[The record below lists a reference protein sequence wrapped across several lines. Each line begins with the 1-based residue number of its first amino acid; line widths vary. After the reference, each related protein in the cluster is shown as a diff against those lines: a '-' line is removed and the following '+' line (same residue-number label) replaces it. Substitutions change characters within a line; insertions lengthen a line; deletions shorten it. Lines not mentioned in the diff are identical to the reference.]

1 MVKTE
6 TMTEFHIEIDFA
18 QKQPSGEMVCG
29 DVFISKLI
37 KEDGRTILVLSD
49 GVGHGVKANV
59 LATMTATMAL
69 NYTALYK
76 RPESAARII
85 MEALPRDSDGVKNY
99 ATFTIIELERDGMV
113 RIVNYDNPKSVI
125 IRNGLPFIPTREY
138 LLNITGIE
146 NVGKVLRC
154 REFRATI
161 EDRIVFMTDGITQSG
176 MENDKMK
183 MGWGQENV
191 ESYVVQQ
198 LAQSSDISARR
209 LTKKVLNKAIQ
220 NDGFHL
226 RDDASCGVIYFR
238 EPREMLL
245 VTGPPFFKAKDHDFA
260 QRIRDYQGVKIVCG
274 GTTAEI
280 IAREL
285 DQEIGTEISL
295 SNPYAL
301 PKYVMEGFHLVTEGI
316 LTIGKVEELL
326 ENYDSEQ
333 KYGNSPPEE
342 IVKQLMQHDRIVVLL
357 GTRIN
362 WAHHDPDQPVEMEIR
377 KFVVKRIVK
386 LLEEKFFKEVT
397 VNFY

>member
-1 MVKTE
+1 MS
-6 TMTEFHIEIDFA
+6 EFHIEIDFV
-18 QKQPSGEMVCG
+18 QKQPSGEIVCG

-49 GVGHGVKANV
+49 GVGHGVRANV

-76 RPESAARII
+76 RPEAAARII
-85 MEALPRDSDGVKNY
+85 MQALPRDSSGVKTY
-99 ATFTIIELERDGMV
+99 ATFTIIELESDGMV

-125 IRNGLPFIPTREY
+125 CRNGVPFTPTKEY
-138 LLNITGIE
+138 MLKIKGDENI
-146 NVGKVLRC
+146 GKVLHC
-154 REFRATI
+154 REFKAKK
-161 EDRIVFMTDGITQSG
+161 EDRIVFMSDGITQSG
-176 MENDKMK
+176 MENEKME

-198 LAQSSDISARR
+198 LSRISDISAHR
-209 LTKKVLNKAIQ
+209 LSKKVLNKAIQ

-238 EPREMLL
+238 DPREMLL
-245 VTGPPFFKAKDHDFA
+245 ITGPPFFKAKDHDFA
-260 QRIRDYQGVKIVCG
+260 RRIDEYKDIKIVCG

-285 DQEIGTEISL
+285 NKEIKTEISL

-301 PKYVMEGFHLVTEGI
+301 PQCSMEGFHLITEGI

-326 ENYDSEQ
+326 ENYNSDQ
-333 KYGNSPPEE
+333 KYGNLPEEE
-342 IVKQLMQHDRIVVLL
+342 IVKQLMLHDRILVVV

-377 KFVVKRIVK
+377 KFVVRRIVK
-386 LLEEKFFKEVT
+386 LLEEKFFKEV
-397 VNFY
+397 VINFY

>member
-1 MVKTE
+1 
-6 TMTEFHIEIDFA
+6 MTEFHIEIDFN
-18 QKQPSGEMVCG
+18 QKQPSGQIVCG

-76 RPESAARII
+76 RPEAAARII
-85 MEALPRDSDGVKNY
+85 MEALPRDSAGVKTY
-99 ATFTIIELERDGMV
+99 ATFTIIELESDGMV

-125 IRNGLPFIPTREY
+125 TRNGVPFTPTKEY
-138 LLNITGIE
+138 LLNITGVE

-154 REFRATI
+154 REFRANK

-176 MENDKMK
+176 MENEKMR

-191 ESYVVQQ
+191 ETYVVQQ
-198 LAQSSDISARR
+198 LARSHDVSASR
-209 LTKKVLNKAIQ
+209 LSKKILNKAIQ

-238 EPREMLL
+238 DPREMLL
-245 VTGPPFFKAKDHDFA
+245 VTGPPFFHAKDQDFA
-260 QRIRDYQGVKIVCG
+260 RRIEDYQGIKIVCG

-285 DQEIGTEISL
+285 NQEIETEISL

-301 PKYVMEGFHLVTEGI
+301 PKYSLAGFHLVTEGI

-333 KYGNSPPEE
+333 KYGNSEAEE
-342 IVKQLMQHDRIVVLL
+342 IVKQLMLHDRILVLV

-386 LLEEKFFKEVT
+386 LLEEKFFKEVV

>member
-1 MVKTE
+1 
-6 TMTEFHIEIDFA
+6 MTEFHIEIDFA
-18 QKQPSGEMVCG
+18 QKQPSGQMVCG

-76 RPESAARII
+76 RPEAAARII
-85 MEALPRDSDGVKNY
+85 MQALPRDSEGVKTY
-99 ATFTIIELERDGMV
+99 ATFTIIELENDGMV

-125 IRNGLPFIPTREY
+125 VRNGVPFTPTKEY
-138 LLNITGIE
+138 LLDIKGIE
-146 NVGKVLRC
+146 NIGKVLRC
-154 REFRATI
+154 REFRAQK
-161 EDRIVFMTDGITQSG
+161 EDRIVFMSDGITQSG
-176 MENDKMK
+176 MENEHMK

-191 ESYVVQQ
+191 ETFVVQQ
-198 LAQSSDISARR
+198 LARTSDISARR

-220 NDGFHL
+220 NDGFQL

-238 EPREMLL
+238 DPREMLL
-245 VTGPPFFKAKDHDFA
+245 VTGPPFFKVKDCDFA
-260 QRIRDYQGVKIVCG
+260 QRIQDYKGIKIVCG

-285 DQEIGTEISL
+285 EKEIETEISL
-295 SNPYAL
+295 SDPYAL
-301 PKYVMEGFHLVTEGI
+301 PKYKMDGFHLVTEGI

-333 KYGNSPPEE
+333 KSGNSPAEE
-342 IVKQLMQHDRIVVLL
+342 IVKQLMLHDRIIVLV

-362 WAHHDPDQPVEMEIR
+362 WAHHDPDQPIEMEIR

-386 LLEEKFFKEVT
+386 LLEERYFKEVV

>member
-1 MVKTE
+1 
-6 TMTEFHIEIDFA
+6 
-18 QKQPSGEMVCG
+18 MVCG

-76 RPESAARII
+76 RPEAAARII
-85 MEALPRDSDGVKNY
+85 MQALPRDSEGVKTY
-99 ATFTIIELERDGMV
+99 ATFTIIELENDGMV

-125 IRNGLPFIPTREY
+125 VRNGVPFTPTKEY
-138 LLNITGIE
+138 LLDIKGIE

-154 REFRATI
+154 REFRAQK
-161 EDRIVFMTDGITQSG
+161 EDRIVFMSDGITQSG
-176 MENDKMK
+176 MENERMK

-191 ESYVVQQ
+191 ETFVIQQ
-198 LAQSSDISARR
+198 LARSSDISARR

-238 EPREMLL
+238 DPREMLL
-245 VTGPPFFKAKDHDFA
+245 VTGPPFFKVKDSDFA
-260 QRIRDYQGVKIVCG
+260 QRIDDYKGIKIVCG

-285 DQEIGTEISL
+285 DKEIETEISL
-295 SNPYAL
+295 SDPYAL
-301 PKYVMEGFHLVTEGI
+301 PKYKLDGFHLVTEGI

-326 ENYDSEQ
+326 ESYDSEQ
-333 KYGNSPPEE
+333 IPGNSPAEE
-342 IVKQLMQHDRIVVLL
+342 IVKQLMLHDRIVVLV

-362 WAHHDPDQPVEMEIR
+362 WAHHDPDQPIEMEIR

-386 LLEEKFFKEVT
+386 LLEERYFKEVV

>member
-1 MVKTE
+1 MS
-6 TMTEFHIEIDFA
+6 EFHIEIDFT
-18 QKQPSGEMVCG
+18 QKQPSGQIVCG

-76 RPESAARII
+76 KPEAAARII
-85 MEALPRDSDGVKNY
+85 MDALPRDSSGLTTY
-99 ATFTIIELERDGMV
+99 ATFTIIELESDGMV
-113 RIVNYDNPKSVI
+113 RIVNYENPKSVI
-125 IRNGLPFIPTREY
+125 VRNGIPYTPTKEY
-138 LLNITGIE
+138 LLKITGDE

-154 REFRATI
+154 REFRARK
-161 EDRIVFMTDGITQSG
+161 EDRIVFMSDGITQSG
-176 MENDKMK
+176 MGNEKMR
-183 MGWGQENV
+183 MGWGQEQV
-191 ESYVVQQ
+191 ETFVVQQ
-198 LAQSSDISARR
+198 LSRSSDISARR
-209 LTKKVLNKAIQ
+209 LSKRVLNRAIQ

-226 RDDASCGVIYFR
+226 QDDASCGVIYFR
-238 EPREMLL
+238 DPREMLL

-260 QRIRDYQGVKIVCG
+260 QRIQAYEGVKIVCG

-285 DQEIGTEISL
+285 DEEIETEISL

-301 PKYVMEGFHLVTEGI
+301 PKYSMKGFHLITEGI

-326 ENYDSEQ
+326 EGYDSEMR
-333 KYGNSPPEE
+333 YGNTPAEE
-342 IVKQLMQHDRIVVLL
+342 VVKQLLQHDRIVVLV

-362 WAHHDPDQPVEMEIR
+362 WAHHDPDQPIEMEIR

-386 LLEEKFFKEVT
+386 LLEEKFFKQVV

>member
-1 MVKTE
+1 MS
-6 TMTEFHIEIDFA
+6 EFHIEIDFA
-18 QKQPSGEMVCG
+18 QKQPSGQIVCG

-76 RPESAARII
+76 QPEAAARII
-85 MEALPRDSDGVKNY
+85 MDALPRDSGGVTTY
-99 ATFTIIELERDGMV
+99 ATFTIIELESDGMV

-125 IRNGLPFIPTREY
+125 IRNGSAFTPTKES
-138 LLNITGIE
+138 LLKIKGEE

-154 REFRATI
+154 REFRAMK
-161 EDRIVFMTDGITQSG
+161 EDRIVFMSDGITQSG
-176 MENDKMK
+176 MENERMK

-191 ESYVVQQ
+191 ETYVVQQ
-198 LAQSSDISARR
+198 LHRSNDISAKR
-209 LTKKVLNKAIQ
+209 LSKKILNKAIQ

-238 EPREMLL
+238 DPREMLL
-245 VTGPPFFKAKDHDFA
+245 ITGPPFFKAKDRDFA
-260 QRIRDYQGVKIVCG
+260 QRIRDYEGIKIVCG

-285 DQEIGTEISL
+285 NQEIETEISL

-301 PKYVMEGFHLVTEGI
+301 PRYAMAGFHLVTEGI

-326 ENYDSEQ
+326 ETYDSELR
-333 KYGNSPPEE
+333 YGNSPAEE
-342 IVKQLMQHDRIVVLL
+342 IVKQLMLHDRIVVLV

-362 WAHHDPDQPVEMEIR
+362 WAHHDPDQPIEMEIR

-386 LLEEKFFKEVT
+386 LLEEKFFKEV
-397 VNFY
+397 VLNFY

>member
-1 MVKTE
+1 
-6 TMTEFHIEIDFA
+6 MTEFHIEIDFA
-18 QKQPSGEMVCG
+18 QKQPSGQIVCG

-76 RPESAARII
+76 RPEAAARII
-85 MEALPRDSDGVKNY
+85 MEALPRDSDGVKTY
-99 ATFTIIELERDGMV
+99 ATFTIIELESDGMV
-113 RIVNYDNPKSVI
+113 RIVNYDNPKSVVV
-125 IRNGLPFIPTREY
+125 RNGIPFTPTKEY
-138 LLNITGIE
+138 LLDIKGIE

-154 REFRATI
+154 REFQAKK

-176 MENDKMK
+176 MENEKLK

-191 ESYVVQQ
+191 EAYVVQQ
-198 LAQSSDISARR
+198 LARSSDISARR

-245 VTGPPFFKAKDHDFA
+245 ITGPPFFKAKDRDFA
-260 QRIRDYQGVKIVCG
+260 QRIHDYQGIKIVCG

-285 DQEIGTEISL
+285 DEEIETEISL

-301 PKYVMEGFHLVTEGI
+301 PKYALAGFHLVTEGI

-333 KYGNSPPEE
+333 RFGNSPPEE
-342 IVKQLMQHDRIVVLL
+342 IIKQLMLHDRIVVLV

-362 WAHHDPDQPVEMEIR
+362 WAHHDPDQPIEMEIR

-386 LLEEKFFKEVT
+386 LLEEKFFKEV
-397 VNFY
+397 VINFY

>member
-1 MVKTE
+1 MS
-6 TMTEFHIEIDFA
+6 EFHIEIDFA
-18 QKQPSGEMVCG
+18 QKQPSGQIVCG

-49 GVGHGVKANV
+49 GVGHGVRANV
-59 LATMTATMAL
+59 LATVTATMAL

-76 RPESAARII
+76 RPEAAARII
-85 MEALPRDSDGVKNY
+85 MEALPRDNEGVKTY
-99 ATFTIIELERDGMV
+99 ATFTIIELESDGMV

-125 IRNGLPFIPTREY
+125 CRNGLPFTPTKEY
-138 LLNITGIE
+138 LLKIKGDE
-146 NVGKVLRC
+146 NVGKLLRC
-154 REFRATI
+154 REFKAMKG
-161 EDRIVFMTDGITQSG
+161 DRIVFMSDGITQSG
-176 MENDKMK
+176 MENEKLM

-191 ESYVVQQ
+191 EAYVVQQ
-198 LAQSSDISARR
+198 LSRASDISARR

-238 EPREMLL
+238 DPREMLL

-260 QRIRDYQGVKIVCG
+260 QRIHDYQGIKIVCG

-285 DQEIGTEISL
+285 DMEIETEISL

-301 PKYVMEGFHLVTEGI
+301 PRYSLTGFHLVTEGI
-316 LTIGKVEELL
+316 LTIGKIEELL
-326 ENYDSEQ
+326 ANYDDEQ
-333 KYGNSPPEE
+333 KLGNSQPEE
-342 IVKQLMQHDRIVVLL
+342 IVKQLIQHDRIVVLV

-386 LLEEKFFKEVT
+386 LLEEKFFKEV
-397 VNFY
+397 VISFY

>member
-1 MVKTE
+1 MS
-6 TMTEFHIEIDFA
+6 EFHIEIDFA
-18 QKQPSGEMVCG
+18 QKQPSGQIVCG
-29 DVFISKLI
+29 DVFISKLV

-76 RPESAARII
+76 RPEAAARII
-85 MEALPRDSDGVKNY
+85 MEALPRDSAGVKNY
-99 ATFTIIELERDGMV
+99 ATFTIIELESDGMV

-125 IRNGLPFIPTREY
+125 IRNGLPFTPTKEY
-138 LLNITGIE
+138 LLNITGAE

-154 REFRATI
+154 REFKAKK

-176 MENDKMK
+176 MENEKMR
-183 MGWGQENV
+183 MGWGQESV
-191 ESYVVQQ
+191 EEYVVQQ
-198 LAQSSDISARR
+198 LSTSADISARR

-238 EPREMLL
+238 DPREMLL
-245 VTGPPFFKAKDHDFA
+245 VTGPPFFKAKDPDFA
-260 QRIRDYQGVKIVCG
+260 RRIQEYRGIKIVCG

-285 DQEIGTEISL
+285 NMEIETEISL

-301 PKYVMEGFHLVTEGI
+301 PRYLMEGFHLVTEGI

-326 ENYDSEQ
+326 ENYDSEHR
-333 KYGNSPPEE
+333 YDNAPEEE
-342 IVKQLMQHDRIVVLL
+342 IVKQLIQHDRILVLV

-362 WAHHDPDQPVEMEIR
+362 WAHHDPDQPIEMEIR

-386 LLEEKFFKEVT
+386 LLEEKFFKEVV

>member
-1 MVKTE
+1 MS
-6 TMTEFHIEIDFA
+6 EFHIEIDFA
-18 QKQPSGEMVCG
+18 QKQPSGQIVCG

-49 GVGHGVKANV
+49 GVGHGVRANV

-76 RPESAARII
+76 RPEAAAKII
-85 MEALPRDSDGVKNY
+85 MEALPQDSGGVKTY
-99 ATFTIIELERDGMV
+99 ATFTIIELESDGMV
-113 RIVNYDNPKSVI
+113 RIVNYDNPKSII
-125 IRNGLPFIPTREY
+125 IRNGDSYVPTKEY
-138 LLNITGIE
+138 LLKIIGTENI
-146 NVGKVLRC
+146 GKVLRC
-154 REFRATI
+154 REFKAMK
-161 EDRIVFMTDGITQSG
+161 EDRIVFMSDGITQSG
-176 MENDKMK
+176 MESEKMK

-191 ESYVVQQ
+191 ETYVVQQ
-198 LAQSSDISARR
+198 LSRSHDISARR
-209 LTKKVLNKAIQ
+209 LSKKILNKAIQ

-226 RDDASCGVIYFR
+226 RDDSSCGVIYFR
-238 EPREMLL
+238 DPREMLL
-245 VTGPPFFKAKDHDFA
+245 ITGPPFFKAKDRDFA
-260 QRIRDYQGVKIVCG
+260 ERIHEYKGIKIVCG

-285 DQEIGTEISL
+285 NQEIETEISL

-301 PKYVMEGFHLVTEGI
+301 PRYALNGFHLVTEGI

-333 KYGNSPPEE
+333 KLEDSPPEE
-342 IVKQLMQHDRIVVLL
+342 IVKQLMQHDRILVLV

-362 WAHHDPDQPVEMEIR
+362 WAHHDPDQPIEMEIR

-386 LLEEKFFKEVT
+386 LLEEKFFKEV
-397 VNFY
+397 VISFY

>member
-1 MVKTE
+1 MS
-6 TMTEFHIEIDFA
+6 EFHIEIDFA
-18 QKQPSGEMVCG
+18 QKHPSGENVCG

-49 GVGHGVKANV
+49 GVGHGVRANV

-76 RPESAARII
+76 KPEAAARII
-85 MEALPRDSDGVKNY
+85 MEALPRDSGGVKNY

-125 IRNGLPFIPTREY
+125 LRNGSPFTPTREY
-138 LLNITGIE
+138 LLNITGAE

-154 REFRATI
+154 REFRAMK
-161 EDRIVFMTDGITQSG
+161 EDRIVFMSDGITQSG
-176 MENDKMK
+176 MENEKMQ

-191 ESYVVQQ
+191 EAYVVQQ
-198 LAQSSDISARR
+198 LERNSDLSAHK
-209 LTKKVLNKAIQ
+209 LSKKVLNKAIQ
-220 NDGFHL
+220 NDDFHL

-238 EPREMLL
+238 DPREMLL
-245 VTGPPFFKAKDHDFA
+245 VTGPPFFKAKDPDFA
-260 QRIRDYQGVKIVCG
+260 FRIRDYEGVKIVCG

-285 DQEIGTEISL
+285 NEEIETEISL
-295 SNPYAL
+295 TNPYAL
-301 PKYVMEGFHLVTEGI
+301 PRYSMPGFHLITEGI

-326 ENYDSEQ
+326 ESYDDEF
-333 KYGNSPPEE
+333 KYGSTPAEE
-342 IVKQLMQHDRIVVLL
+342 IVKQLLSHDRIVILV

-362 WAHHDPDQPVEMEIR
+362 WAHHDPDQPIEMEIR

-386 LLEEKFFKEVT
+386 LLEEKFFKEVV

>member
-1 MVKTE
+1 MS
-6 TMTEFHIEIDFA
+6 EFHIEIDFA
-18 QKQPSGEMVCG
+18 QKQPSGQIVCG

-59 LATMTATMAL
+59 YATMTATMAL

-76 RPESAARII
+76 RPEAAARII
-85 MEALPRDSDGVKNY
+85 MEALPRDSEGVTNY
-99 ATFTIIELERDGMV
+99 ATFTIIELESDGMV

-125 IRNGLPFIPTREY
+125 IRNGIPFVPTKEY
-138 LLNITGIE
+138 LLKITGEE

-154 REFRATI
+154 REFKANK
-161 EDRIVFMTDGITQSG
+161 EDRIVFMSDGITQSG
-176 MENDKMK
+176 MGNVKMQ

-191 ESYVVQQ
+191 EAFVVQQ
-198 LAQSSDISARR
+198 LARSTDISARK
-209 LTKKVLNKAIQ
+209 LAKKVLNKAIQ

-226 RDDASCGVIYFR
+226 QDDSSCGVIYFR
-238 EPREMLL
+238 DPREMLL
-245 VTGPPFFKAKDHDFA
+245 VTGPPFFKVKDHDFA
-260 QRIRDYQGVKIVCG
+260 QRIKDYKGIKIVCG

-285 DQEIGTEISL
+285 NQEIETEISL
-295 SNPYAL
+295 NDRYAL
-301 PKYVMEGFHLVTEGI
+301 PRYNLSGFHLVTEGI

-326 ENYDSEQ
+326 ENYDGDIR
-333 KYGNSPPEE
+333 YGNSPAEE
-342 IVKQLMQHDRIVVLL
+342 IIKQLIQHDRIVVLV

-362 WAHHDPDQPVEMEIR
+362 WAHHDPEQPIEMEIR

-386 LLEEKFFKEVT
+386 LLEEKFFKEVV

>member
-1 MVKTE
+1 
-6 TMTEFHIEIDFA
+6 MTEFHIEIDFA
-18 QKQPSGEMVCG
+18 QKQPSGQIVCG

-76 RPESAARII
+76 RPEAAARII
-85 MEALPRDSDGVKNY
+85 MEALPRDSDGVKTY
-99 ATFTIIELERDGMV
+99 ATFTIIELESDGMV

-125 IRNGLPFIPTREY
+125 IRNGVPFTPTKEY
-138 LLNITGIE
+138 LLDITGIE
-146 NVGKVLRC
+146 NIGKVLRC
-154 REFRATI
+154 REFQAKK

-176 MENDKMK
+176 MENEKLK

-191 ESYVVQQ
+191 EAYVVQQ
-198 LAQSSDISARR
+198 LARSSDISARR

-245 VTGPPFFKAKDHDFA
+245 ITGPPFFKAKDRDFA
-260 QRIRDYQGVKIVCG
+260 QRIHDYKGIKIVCG

-285 DQEIGTEISL
+285 NEEIETEISL

-301 PKYVMEGFHLVTEGI
+301 PKYALAGFHLVTEGI

-333 KYGNSPPEE
+333 RFGNSPPEE
-342 IVKQLMQHDRIVVLL
+342 IVKQLMLHDRIVVLV

-362 WAHHDPDQPVEMEIR
+362 WAHHDPDQPIEMEIR

-386 LLEEKFFKEVT
+386 LLEEKFFKEV
-397 VNFY
+397 VINFY

>member
-1 MVKTE
+1 MS
-6 TMTEFHIEIDFA
+6 EFHIEIDFA
-18 QKQPSGEMVCG
+18 QKQPSGQIVCG

-76 RPESAARII
+76 QPEAAARII
-85 MEALPRDSDGVKNY
+85 MDALPRDSSGVTTY
-99 ATFTIIELERDGMV
+99 ATFTIIELESDGMV

-125 IRNGLPFIPTREY
+125 IRNGVPFIPTREN
-138 LLNITGIE
+138 LLKIKGEE

-154 REFRATI
+154 REFRAMK
-161 EDRIVFMTDGITQSG
+161 EDRIVFMSDGITQSG
-176 MENDKMK
+176 MENEKMK

-191 ESYVVQQ
+191 EAYVVQQ
-198 LAQSSDISARR
+198 LTRSNDISAKR
-209 LTKKVLNKAIQ
+209 LSKKILNKAIQ

-238 EPREMLL
+238 DPREMLL
-245 VTGPPFFKAKDHDFA
+245 ITGPPFFKAKDHDFA
-260 QRIRDYQGVKIVCG
+260 QRIHDYQGIKIVCG

-285 DQEIGTEISL
+285 NQEIETEISL

-301 PKYVMEGFHLVTEGI
+301 PKYAMAGFHLVTEGI

-326 ENYDSEQ
+326 ESYDSELR
-333 KYGNSPPEE
+333 YGNSPAEE
-342 IVKQLMQHDRIVVLL
+342 IVRQLMLHDRIVVLV

-362 WAHHDPDQPVEMEIR
+362 WAHHDPDQPIEMEIR

-386 LLEEKFFKEVT
+386 LLEEKFFKEV
-397 VNFY
+397 VINFY

>member
-1 MVKTE
+1 MS
-6 TMTEFHIEIDFA
+6 EFHSEIDFA
-18 QKQPSGEMVCG
+18 QKQYAGQIVCG
-29 DVFISKLI
+29 DVFISRLI

-59 LATMTATMAL
+59 LATMTAIMAM

-76 RPESAARII
+76 RPEAAARIM
-85 MEALPRDSDGVKNY
+85 MEALPRDSDGVKTY
-99 ATFTIIELERDGMV
+99 ATFTIIELESDGMV

-125 IRNGLPFIPTREY
+125 IRNGEPFTPTKEY
-138 LLNITGIE
+138 LLNIKGDE

-154 REFRATI
+154 REFKAKK
-161 EDRIVFMTDGITQSG
+161 EDRIVFMSDGITQSG
-176 MENDKMK
+176 MGNQKMK

-198 LAQSSDISARR
+198 LARSNDISARR
-209 LTKKVLNKAIQ
+209 LSKKVLNKAIQ
-220 NDGFHL
+220 NDGFQL
-226 RDDASCGVIYFR
+226 SDDASCGVIYFR
-238 EPREMLL
+238 DAREMLL
-245 VTGPPFFKAKDHDFA
+245 ITGPPFFKAKDHDFA
-260 QRIRDYQGVKIVCG
+260 QRIHEYQGVKIVCG

-285 DQEIGTEISL
+285 NQEIETEISL
-295 SNPYAL
+295 NDPYAL
-301 PKYVMEGFHLVTEGI
+301 PRYILSGFHLVTEGI

-326 ENYDSEQ
+326 ESYDSEQ
-333 KYGNSPPEE
+333 KSGNSPADE
-342 IVKQLMQHDRIVVLL
+342 IVNQLIQHDRIVVLV

-386 LLEEKFFKEVT
+386 LLEEKFFKEVV

>member
-1 MVKTE
+1 
-6 TMTEFHIEIDFA
+6 MTEFHIEIDFA
-18 QKQPSGEMVCG
+18 QKQPSGQMVCG

-76 RPESAARII
+76 RPEAAARII
-85 MEALPRDSDGVKNY
+85 MQALPRDSEGVKTY
-99 ATFTIIELERDGMV
+99 ATFTIIELENDGMV

-125 IRNGLPFIPTREY
+125 VRNGVPFTPTKEY
-138 LLNITGIE
+138 LLDIKGIE
-146 NVGKVLRC
+146 NIGKVLRC
-154 REFRATI
+154 REFRAQK
-161 EDRIVFMTDGITQSG
+161 EDRIVFMSDGITQSG
-176 MENDKMK
+176 MENEHMK

-191 ESYVVQQ
+191 ETFVVQQ
-198 LAQSSDISARR
+198 LARTSDISARR

-238 EPREMLL
+238 DPREMLL
-245 VTGPPFFKAKDHDFA
+245 VTGPPFFKVKDCDFA
-260 QRIRDYQGVKIVCG
+260 QRIQDYKGIKIVCG

-285 DQEIGTEISL
+285 EKEIETEISL
-295 SNPYAL
+295 SDPYAL
-301 PKYVMEGFHLVTEGI
+301 PKYKMDGFHLVTEGI

-333 KYGNSPPEE
+333 KSGNSPAEE
-342 IVKQLMQHDRIVVLL
+342 IVKQLMLHDRIIVLV

-362 WAHHDPDQPVEMEIR
+362 WAHHDPDQPIEMEIR

-386 LLEEKFFKEVT
+386 LLEERYFKEVV

>member
-1 MVKTE
+1 
-6 TMTEFHIEIDFA
+6 MTEFHIEIDFA
-18 QKQPSGEMVCG
+18 QKQPSGQIVCG

-76 RPESAARII
+76 KPEAAARII
-85 MEALPRDSDGVKNY
+85 MQALPRDSEGVRTY
-99 ATFTIIELERDGMV
+99 ATFTIIELENDGKV

-125 IRNGLPFIPTREY
+125 IRNGLPFTPTKEY
-138 LLNITGIE
+138 LLDITGIE
-146 NVGKVLRC
+146 NVGKVLRL
-154 REFRATI
+154 REFKAQK
-161 EDRIVFMTDGITQSG
+161 EDRIVFMSDGITQSG
-176 MENDKMK
+176 MENEKLK

-198 LAQSSDISARR
+198 LARSSDISARR
-209 LTKKVLNKAIQ
+209 LTKKILNKAIQ

-238 EPREMLL
+238 DPREMLL
-245 VTGPPFFKAKDHDFA
+245 VTGPPFFKVKDHDFA
-260 QRIRDYQGVKIVCG
+260 QRIRDYKGIKIVCG

-285 DQEIGTEISL
+285 NQEIETEISL
-295 SNPYAL
+295 SDPYAL
-301 PKYVMEGFHLVTEGI
+301 PKYKMEGFHLVTEGI

-333 KYGNSPPEE
+333 KPGNSPAEE
-342 IVKQLMQHDRIVVLL
+342 IVKQLLQHDRIVVLV

-362 WAHHDPDQPVEMEIR
+362 WAHHDPDQPIEMEIR

-386 LLEEKFFKEVT
+386 LLEEKFFKEV
-397 VNFY
+397 VINFY

>member
-1 MVKTE
+1 MS
-6 TMTEFHIEIDFA
+6 EFHIEIDFA
-18 QKQPSGEMVCG
+18 QKQPSGQIVCG

-37 KEDGRTILVLSD
+37 KEDGRTVLVLSD

-69 NYTALYK
+69 NYTVLYK
-76 RPESAARII
+76 RPEAAARII
-85 MEALPRDSDGVKNY
+85 MQALPRDSSGVETY
-99 ATFTIIELERDGMV
+99 ATFTIIELESDGMV

-125 IRNGLPFIPTREY
+125 VRNGVPFTPTKEY
-138 LLNITGIE
+138 LLDITGIE

-154 REFRATI
+154 REFRAMK
-161 EDRIVFMTDGITQSG
+161 EDRIVFMSDGITQSG
-176 MENDKMK
+176 MENERMK
-183 MGWGQENV
+183 MGWEQQNV
-191 ESYVVQQ
+191 EAYVVQQ
-198 LAQSSDISARR
+198 LARASDISARR
-209 LTKKVLNKAIQ
+209 LSKKILNKAIQ

-238 EPREMLL
+238 DPREMLL

-260 QRIRDYQGVKIVCG
+260 LRINDYKGVKIVCG

-285 DQEIGTEISL
+285 HQEIETEISL
-295 SNPYAL
+295 STPYAIPRYL
-301 PKYVMEGFHLVTEGI
+301 MSGFNLVTEGI

-326 ENYDSEQ
+326 ENYDSEIR
-333 KYGNSPPEE
+333 YGNSPAEE
-342 IVKQLMQHDRIVVLL
+342 IVKQLMQHDRIVVLV

-362 WAHHDPDQPVEMEIR
+362 WAHHDPDQPIEMEIR

-386 LLEEKFFKEVT
+386 LLEEKFFKEV
-397 VNFY
+397 VINFY

>member
-1 MVKTE
+1 MSD
-6 TMTEFHIEIDFA
+6 FHIEIDFA
-18 QKQPSGEMVCG
+18 QKQPSGEIVCG

-59 LATMTATMAL
+59 LATMTAIMAL

-76 RPESAARII
+76 RPEAAARIM
-85 MEALPRDSDGVKNY
+85 MEALPRDSDGVKPY
-99 ATFTIIELERDGMV
+99 ATFTIIELESDGMV
-113 RIVNYDNPKSVI
+113 RIVNYDNPKSVV
-125 IRNGLPFIPTREY
+125 IRNGIPFTPTKEY
-138 LLNITGIE
+138 QLNITGAE
-146 NVGKVLRC
+146 NAGKVLRC
-154 REFRATI
+154 REFHAMK
-161 EDRIVFMTDGITQSG
+161 EDWIVFMSDGITQSG
-176 MENDKMK
+176 MENEKMK
-183 MGWGQENV
+183 MGWGQESV
-191 ESYVVQQ
+191 ETYVVQQ
-198 LAQSSDISARR
+198 LTRSSDISARR

-238 EPREMLL
+238 DPREMLL
-245 VTGPPFFKAKDHDFA
+245 ITGPPFFKAKDRDFA
-260 QRIRDYQGVKIVCG
+260 QRIRDYQGIKIVCG

-285 DQEIGTEISL
+285 NEEIETEISL

-301 PKYVMEGFHLVTEGI
+301 PKYALAGFHLVTEGI

-326 ENYDSEQ
+326 ESYDSDQ
-333 KYGNSPPEE
+333 RYGNSPAEE
-342 IVKQLMQHDRIVVLL
+342 IVKQLLQHDRIVVLV

-362 WAHHDPDQPVEMEIR
+362 WAHHDPDQPIEMEIR

-386 LLEEKFFKEVT
+386 LLEEKFFKEV
-397 VNFY
+397 VINFY

>member
-1 MVKTE
+1 
-6 TMTEFHIEIDFA
+6 MTEFHIEIDFA
-18 QKQPSGEMVCG
+18 QKQPSGEIACG

-49 GVGHGVKANV
+49 GVGHGVRANV

-76 RPESAARII
+76 KPEAAARII
-85 MEALPRDSDGVKNY
+85 MQALPRESEGVKTY
-99 ATFTIIELERDGMV
+99 ATFTIIELENDGMV

-125 IRNGLPFIPTREY
+125 IRNGEPFTPTKEY
-138 LLNITGIE
+138 LLDIKGIE
-146 NVGKVLRC
+146 NIGKVLRC
-154 REFRATI
+154 REFHAQK
-161 EDRIVFMTDGITQSG
+161 EDRIIFMSDGITQSG

-191 ESYVVQQ
+191 ETFVVQQ
-198 LAQSSDISARR
+198 LARSSDISARR

-238 EPREMLL
+238 DPREMLL
-245 VTGPPFFKAKDHDFA
+245 VTGPPFFKVKDSDFA
-260 QRIRDYQGVKIVCG
+260 QRIQDYQGIKIVCG

-285 DQEIGTEISL
+285 NKEIETEISL
-295 SNPYAL
+295 SDPYAL
-301 PKYVMEGFHLVTEGI
+301 PKYKMDGFHLVTEGI

-326 ENYDSEQ
+326 ESYDSEQ
-333 KYGNSPPEE
+333 KSGNSPAEE
-342 IVKQLMQHDRIVVLL
+342 IVRQLMLHDRIIVLV

-362 WAHHDPDQPVEMEIR
+362 WAHHDPDQPIEMEIR

-386 LLEEKFFKEVT
+386 LLEERYFKEVV

>member
-1 MVKTE
+1 
-6 TMTEFHIEIDFA
+6 MTEFHIEIDFA

-29 DVFISKLI
+29 DVFISKKI

-49 GVGHGVKANV
+49 GVGHGVRANV

-76 RPESAARII
+76 RPEAAARII
-85 MEALPRDSDGVKNY
+85 MQALPRESEGVKTY
-99 ATFTIIELERDGMV
+99 ATFTIIELENDGMV
-113 RIVNYDNPKSVI
+113 RIVNYDNPKSVVL
-125 IRNGLPFIPTREY
+125 RNGEPFTPTKEY
-138 LLNITGIE
+138 LLDIKGIE

-154 REFRATI
+154 REFRAQK
-161 EDRIVFMTDGITQSG
+161 EDRIVFMSDGITQSG
-176 MENDKMK
+176 MENERMK

-191 ESYVVQQ
+191 ETFVVQQ
-198 LAQSSDISARR
+198 LARSIDISARR

-238 EPREMLL
+238 DPREMLL
-245 VTGPPFFKAKDHDFA
+245 VTGPPFFKVKDSDFA
-260 QRIRDYQGVKIVCG
+260 QRIQDYQGIKIVCG

-285 DQEIGTEISL
+285 KREIETEISL
-295 SNPYAL
+295 SDPYAL
-301 PKYVMEGFHLVTEGI
+301 PKYKMDGFHLVTEGI

-326 ENYDSEQ
+326 ESYDSEQ
-333 KYGNSPPEE
+333 KSGNSPAEE
-342 IVKQLMQHDRIVVLL
+342 IVRQLMLHDRIVVLV

-362 WAHHDPDQPVEMEIR
+362 WAHHDPDQPIEMEIR

-386 LLEEKFFKEVT
+386 LLEEKYFKEVV

>member
-1 MVKTE
+1 
-6 TMTEFHIEIDFA
+6 MTEFHIEIDFA

-49 GVGHGVKANV
+49 GVGHGVRANV

-76 RPESAARII
+76 KPEAAARII
-85 MEALPRDSDGVKNY
+85 MQALPRESEGVKTY
-99 ATFTIIELERDGMV
+99 ATFTIIELENDGMV

-125 IRNGLPFIPTREY
+125 IRNGEPFTPTKEY
-138 LLNITGIE
+138 LLDIKGIE
-146 NVGKVLRC
+146 NIGKVLRC
-154 REFRATI
+154 REFHAQK
-161 EDRIVFMTDGITQSG
+161 EDRIVFMSDGITQSG
-176 MENDKMK
+176 MENERMK

-191 ESYVVQQ
+191 ESFVVQQ
-198 LAQSSDISARR
+198 LARSSDISARR

-238 EPREMLL
+238 DPREMLL
-245 VTGPPFFKAKDHDFA
+245 VTGPPFFKVKDSDFA
-260 QRIRDYQGVKIVCG
+260 QSIQDYKGIKIVCG

-285 DQEIGTEISL
+285 NKEIETEISL
-295 SNPYAL
+295 NDPYAL
-301 PKYVMEGFHLVTEGI
+301 PKYKMDGFHLVTEGI

-326 ENYDSEQ
+326 ESYDSEQ
-333 KYGNSPPEE
+333 KSGNSPAEE
-342 IVKQLMQHDRIVVLL
+342 IVKQLMLHDRIVVLV

-362 WAHHDPDQPVEMEIR
+362 WAHHDPDQPIEMEIR

-386 LLEEKFFKEVT
+386 LLEEKYFKEVV

>member
-1 MVKTE
+1 MSD
-6 TMTEFHIEIDFA
+6 FHIEIDFA
-18 QKQPSGEMVCG
+18 QKQPSGQIVCG

-76 RPESAARII
+76 RPEAAARIM
-85 MEALPRDSDGVKNY
+85 MEALPRDSDGVKPY
-99 ATFTIIELERDGMV
+99 ATFTIIELESDGMV

-125 IRNGLPFIPTREY
+125 IRNGVPFTPTKEY
-138 LLNITGIE
+138 LLNITGAE
-146 NVGKVLRC
+146 NAGKVLRC
-154 REFRATI
+154 REFHAMK
-161 EDRIVFMTDGITQSG
+161 EDRIVFMSDGITQSG
-176 MENDKMK
+176 MENEKMK
-183 MGWGQENV
+183 MSWGQESV
-191 ESYVVQQ
+191 ETYVVQQ
-198 LAQSSDISARR
+198 LTRSSDISARR

-238 EPREMLL
+238 DPREMLL
-245 VTGPPFFKAKDHDFA
+245 ITGPPFFKAKDRDFA
-260 QRIRDYQGVKIVCG
+260 QRIRDYQGIKIVCG

-285 DQEIGTEISL
+285 NEEIETEISL

-301 PKYVMEGFHLVTEGI
+301 PKYALAGFHLVTEGI

-333 KYGNSPPEE
+333 RYGNSPAEE
-342 IVKQLMQHDRIVVLL
+342 IVKQLLQHDRIVVLV

-362 WAHHDPDQPVEMEIR
+362 WAHHDPDQPIEMEIR

-386 LLEEKFFKEVT
+386 LLEEKFFKEV
-397 VNFY
+397 VINFY

>member
-1 MVKTE
+1 
-6 TMTEFHIEIDFA
+6 MTEFHIEIDFA
-18 QKQPSGEMVCG
+18 QKQPSGQMVCG

-76 RPESAARII
+76 RPEAAARII
-85 MEALPRDSDGVKNY
+85 MQALPRDSEGVKTY
-99 ATFTIIELERDGMV
+99 ATFTIIELENDGMV

-125 IRNGLPFIPTREY
+125 VRNGVPFTPTKEY
-138 LLNITGIE
+138 LLDIKGIE
-146 NVGKVLRC
+146 NIGKVLRC
-154 REFRATI
+154 REFRAQK
-161 EDRIVFMTDGITQSG
+161 EDRIVFMSDGITQSG
-176 MENDKMK
+176 MENERMK

-191 ESYVVQQ
+191 ETFVVQQ
-198 LAQSSDISARR
+198 LARTSDISARR

-220 NDGFHL
+220 NDGFQL

-238 EPREMLL
+238 DPREMLL
-245 VTGPPFFKAKDHDFA
+245 VTGPPFFKVKDCDFA
-260 QRIRDYQGVKIVCG
+260 QRIQDYKGIKIVCG

-285 DQEIGTEISL
+285 EKEIETEISL
-295 SNPYAL
+295 SDPYAL
-301 PKYVMEGFHLVTEGI
+301 PKYKMDGFHLVTEGI

-333 KYGNSPPEE
+333 KSGNSPAEE
-342 IVKQLMQHDRIVVLL
+342 IVKQLMLHDRIIVLV

-362 WAHHDPDQPVEMEIR
+362 WAHHDPDQPIEMEIR

-386 LLEEKFFKEVT
+386 LLEERYFKEVV

>member
-1 MVKTE
+1 MS
-6 TMTEFHIEIDFA
+6 EFHIEIDFV
-18 QKQPSGEMVCG
+18 QKQPSGQMVCG

-76 RPESAARII
+76 RPEAAAKII
-85 MEALPRDSDGVKNY
+85 MEALPHDSGGVKTY
-99 ATFTIIELERDGMV
+99 ATFTIIELESDGMV

-125 IRNGLPFIPTREY
+125 IRNGAPYTPTKEY
-138 LLNITGIE
+138 LLKITGAE

-154 REFRATI
+154 REFKAMK
-161 EDRIVFMTDGITQSG
+161 EDRIVFMSDGITQSG
-176 MENDKMK
+176 MENEKMK

-191 ESYVVQQ
+191 ETYVVQQ
-198 LAQSSDISARR
+198 LARSNDISARR
-209 LTKKVLNKAIQ
+209 LSKKILNKAIQ

-226 RDDASCGVIYFR
+226 RDDSSCGVIYFR
-238 EPREMLL
+238 DPREMLL
-245 VTGPPFFKAKDHDFA
+245 ITGPPFFKAKDRDFA
-260 QRIRDYQGVKIVCG
+260 ERIHDYKGIKIVCG

-285 DQEIGTEISL
+285 DQEIETEISL
-295 SNPYAL
+295 TNPYAL
-301 PKYVMEGFHLVTEGI
+301 PRYALEGFHLVTEGI

-326 ENYDSEQ
+326 ENYNDEQ
-333 KYGNSPPEE
+333 KLGNSPPEE
-342 IVKQLMQHDRIVVLL
+342 IVKQLIQHDRILVLV

-362 WAHHDPDQPVEMEIR
+362 WAHHDPDQPIEMEIR

-386 LLEEKFFKEVT
+386 LLEEKFFKEV
-397 VNFY
+397 VISFY

>member
-1 MVKTE
+1 
-6 TMTEFHIEIDFA
+6 MTEFHIEIDFA
-18 QKQPSGEMVCG
+18 QKQPSGQIVCG

-76 RPESAARII
+76 KPEAAARII
-85 MEALPRDSDGVKNY
+85 MQALPRDSEGVRTY
-99 ATFTIIELERDGMV
+99 ATFTIIELENDGKV

-125 IRNGLPFIPTREY
+125 IRNGLPFTPTKEY
-138 LLNITGIE
+138 LLDITGIE
-146 NVGKVLRC
+146 NVGKVLRL
-154 REFRATI
+154 REFKAQK
-161 EDRIVFMTDGITQSG
+161 EDRIVFMSDGITQSG
-176 MENDKMK
+176 MENEKLK

-198 LAQSSDISARR
+198 LARSSDISARR
-209 LTKKVLNKAIQ
+209 LAKKILNKAIQ

-238 EPREMLL
+238 DPREMLL
-245 VTGPPFFKAKDHDFA
+245 VTGPPFFKVKDHDFA
-260 QRIRDYQGVKIVCG
+260 QRIRDYIGIKIVCG

-285 DQEIGTEISL
+285 NQEIETEISL
-295 SNPYAL
+295 SDPYAL
-301 PKYVMEGFHLVTEGI
+301 PKYKMEGFHLVTEGI

-333 KYGNSPPEE
+333 KPGNSPAEE
-342 IVKQLMQHDRIVVLL
+342 IVKQLLQHDRIVVLV

-362 WAHHDPDQPVEMEIR
+362 WAHHDPDQPIEMEIR

-386 LLEEKFFKEVT
+386 LLEEKFFKEV
-397 VNFY
+397 VINFY